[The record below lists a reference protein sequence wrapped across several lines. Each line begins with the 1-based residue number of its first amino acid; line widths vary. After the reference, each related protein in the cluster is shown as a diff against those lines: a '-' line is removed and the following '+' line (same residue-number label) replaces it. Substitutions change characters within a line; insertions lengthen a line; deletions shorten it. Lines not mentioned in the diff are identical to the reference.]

1 MSQQFI
7 DVMSQHSEYESLK
20 PFILVRIPAYNEE
33 KNIGKILDQ
42 AFRHVEQVI
51 VCDDG
56 STDGTNEI
64 ARRKGATVVRNPS
77 NMGKGRALH
86 TCFRLADRIAPDV
99 IVMMDADGQHNPEDI
114 PRLVAPILDGEADLV
129 IGSRYVAGSSTDA
142 PLYRRVGLSIVNAFS
157 QTANDGVKDT
167 QSGFR
172 AFNKDAL
179 RLFTDMSEDGFGVE
193 TEQLSI
199 ARKFGLRV
207 MEVPATIRYEGL
219 ENTSKKDPVS
229 HGLELIMVALKLL
242 VQDKPLLMI
251 GLPGLLFI
259 VTSLFSGYFFVR
271 DYQLTNYFSVPM
283 ALITFTFLTLG
294 TLLILCSLIFY
305 ALYLLKLEIKKLRIE
320 M

>member
-1 MSQQFI
+1 VSQQFI
-7 DVMSQHSEYESLK
+7 DVMSQHSEHEGLK
-20 PFILVRIPAYNEE
+20 PFILACIPAYNEE

-42 AFRHVEQVI
+42 AFRHVEHVI

-64 ARRKGATVVRNPS
+64 SRSKGATVVRNPH
-77 NMGKGRALH
+77 NMGKGRALQS
-86 TCFRLADRIAPDV
+86 CFRLADRIAPDV

-129 IGSRYVAGSSTDA
+129 IGSRYVEGSSIDA
-142 PLYRRVGLSIVNAFS
+142 PLYRRVGLSIVNAFN
-157 QTANDGVKDT
+157 QTASDGVKDT

-199 ARKFGLRV
+199 ARKFGLRI
-207 MEVPATIRYEGL
+207 MEVPTTIRYEGL

-229 HGLELIMVALKLL
+229 HGLELIMVALKLM

-259 VTSLFSGYFFVR
+259 LTSLFTGYLFVR
-271 DYQLTNYFSVPM
+271 DFQLTNYFSVPM
-283 ALITFTFLTLG
+283 ALITFTFLTIG
-294 TLLILCSLIFY
+294 TLLILSSLIFY
-305 ALYLLKLEIKKLRIE
+305 ALYLLKMEIKRLRIDK
-320 M
+320 